1 MLTNHNL
8 EQKID
13 QFLSIYKELKKALKW
28 KVTDHKTTMLI
39 ASMYVVNKRDFD
51 LQRFLQVSEYIKS
64 NVNAFNTLRS
74 QERFSIGAML
84 DIHCDQVEDVFHSYL
99 DLYDVL
105 AKSGFKRGMF
115 TYIAAGILFTSKID
129 PKEHILFVER
139 AQHIYKAMQKEHMF
153 LTSENDYPLALLLA
167 TRDEDVSSL
176 IERMEGFYHQLQ
188 IIGFKKGNDLQF
200 LTHIL
205 SLDPTADKNVLSDCC
220 LEIFD
225 KIHQLNKK
233 PKPVNYPIIG
243 MLALCD
249 QKQFDLQH
257 LITVTERLNAEKD
270 FKWQKD
276 INFMLAAQLFICE
289 LTKDPTVPTTG
300 LMTTLEIIMQAQQ
313 AAMIASMAAVTAA
326 TASNN
331 N

>member
-1 MLTNHNL
+1 MYFIHT
-8 EQKID
+8 
-13 QFLSIYKELKKALKW
+13 SIY
-28 KVTDHKTTMLI
+28 
-39 ASMYVVNKRDFD
+39 
-51 LQRFLQVSEYIKS
+51 
-64 NVNAFNTLRS
+64 
-74 QERFSIGAML
+74 
-84 DIHCDQVEDVFHSYL
+84 
-99 DLYDVL
+99 LYEVL
-105 AKSGFKRGMF
+105 VKSGFKRGMF
-115 TYIAAGILFTSKID
+115 TYIAAGVLFTSKID
-129 PKEHILFVER
+129 PKDHVFFVEK
-139 AQHIYKAMQKEHMF
+139 AHHIYKAMQKEHMF

-167 TRDEDVSSL
+167 TQHEEVSSL

-188 IIGFKKGNDLQF
+188 TVGFKKGNDLQF

-205 SLDPTADKNVLSDCC
+205 SLDSTADKNGLSDRC

-233 PKPVNYPIIG
+233 PKPVNYPTIG

-249 QKQFDLQH
+249 QKQFDLQN
-257 LITVTERLNAEKD
+257 LIWVTERLNAEKD

-276 INFMLAAQLFICE
+276 INFMLAAQLFISE
-289 LTKDPTVPTTG
+289 LTEDTSVPTTG

>member
-1 MLTNHNL
+1 MANLNL
-8 EQKID
+8 EQKVD
-13 QFLSIYKELKKALKW
+13 QFFSVYSDLKKALKW
-28 KVTDHKTTMLI
+28 KVTDHKTMMLI
-39 ASMYVVNKRDFD
+39 ASMYVVNKREFD
-51 LQRFLQVSEYIKS
+51 IQRFLQVSEYIKS

-84 DIHCDQVEDVFHSYL
+84 DIHYDRVEDVFHSYL
-99 DLYDVL
+99 DLYEVL
-105 AKSGFKRGMF
+105 VKSGFKRGMF
-115 TYIAAGILFTSKID
+115 TYIAAGVLFTSKID
-129 PKEHILFVER
+129 PKDHVFFVEK
-139 AQHIYKAMQKEHMF
+139 AHHIYKAMQKEHMF

-167 TRDEDVSSL
+167 TQHEEVSSL

-188 IIGFKKGNDLQF
+188 TVGFKKGNDLQF

-205 SLDPTADKNVLSDCC
+205 SLDSTADKNGLSDRC

-233 PKPVNYPIIG
+233 PKPVNYPTIG

-249 QKQFDLQH
+249 QKQFDLQN
-257 LITVTERLNAEKD
+257 LIWVTERLNAEKD

-276 INFMLAAQLFICE
+276 INFMLAAQLFISE
-289 LTKDPTVPTTG
+289 LTEDTSVPTTG